1 MDTISI
7 PAHFDGERILLDE
20 PVELEPNTKLIVTV
34 LAKIDAERESWLLLS
49 GQRLEDA
56 YREDEEAYLLD
67 LVKEANPEY
76 DCLFRNKFKVM
87 QPFSKAFQVFD
98 HFLHLQLSR

>member
-34 LAKIDAERESWLLLS
+34 LPKHDAERESWLRLS
-49 GQRLEDA
+49 AERLKDA
-56 YREDEEAYLLD
+56 YGEDEEEYSTALI
-67 LVKEANPEY
+67 KEANPEY
-76 DCLFRNKFKVM
+76 EGR
-87 QPFSKAFQVFD
+87 
-98 HFLHLQLSR
+98 

>member
-34 LAKIDAERESWLLLS
+34 LPKDDAERESWLRLS
-49 GQRLEDA
+49 RKRLEGA
-56 YREDEEAYLLD
+56 YHENEE
-67 LVKEANPEY
+67 EY
-76 DCLFRNKFKVM
+76 PLI
-87 QPFSKAFQVFD
+87 
-98 HFLHLQLSR
+98 